1 MEILKQDEG
10 RAWDMFKNGDNQ
22 MFADIYSAYSLKLYH
37 YGLKFTQNRTV
48 IEDSIQELFF
58 ELLKNRKT
66 IGHTD
71 NILRYLLKSF
81 RFKLFRILKHE
92 KRYDHSHESGDYV
105 FELNFSIEHD
115 MILKEN
121 ADQRTTL
128 FQKALL
134 ELTPRQKEAI
144 YLKFTGGLDYKEVS
158 AIMDMGLESCR
169 NLIYRAVKSLKE
181 AVQQGKKQE

>member
-1 MEILKQDEG
+1 MNFRKQDEG
-10 RAWDMFKNGDNQ
+10 RVWASFKDGDNQ
-22 MFADIYSAYSLKLYH
+22 MFSAIYSVYSRKLYQ
-37 YGLKFTQNRTV
+37 YGLKFTQNRTL

-66 IGHTD
+66 IGQTD

-92 KRYDHSHESGDYV
+92 KRYDHRHESEDYV
-105 FELNFSIEHD
+105 FELNFSIEHE
-115 MILKEN
+115 MILREKE
-121 ADQRTTL
+121 DHRTTVFL
-128 FQKALL
+128 KSLQ

-144 YLKFTGGLDYKEVS
+144 YLKFTSGLDYKEVS
-158 AIMDMGLESCR
+158 EIMDMGLESCR

-181 AVQQGKKQE
+181 AVQSGKKW

>member
-1 MEILKQDEG
+1 
-10 RAWDMFKNGDNQ
+10 
-22 MFADIYSAYSLKLYH
+22 
-37 YGLKFTQNRTV
+37 
-48 IEDSIQELFF
+48 
-58 ELLKNRKT
+58 
-66 IGHTD
+66 
-71 NILRYLLKSF
+71 
-81 RFKLFRILKHE
+81 
-92 KRYDHSHESGDYV
+92 
-105 FELNFSIEHD
+105 